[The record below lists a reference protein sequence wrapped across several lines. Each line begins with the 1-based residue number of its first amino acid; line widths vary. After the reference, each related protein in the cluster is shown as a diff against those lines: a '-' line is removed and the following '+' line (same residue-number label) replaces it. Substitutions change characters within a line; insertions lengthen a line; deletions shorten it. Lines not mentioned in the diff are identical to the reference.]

1 MTAVISENFNAVEL
15 YGLRELMMR
24 LDYRRIAEYEREWT
38 LRNPDA
44 DAIKKAEESEKRRWV
59 TLR

>member
-1 MTAVISENFNAVEL
+1 
-15 YGLRELMMR
+15 MMR
-24 LDYRRIAEYEREWT
+24 LDYRGIAEYEREWT